1 MKRKNIFKKRLI
13 ACALAVV
20 ILCTTVILLNVPSFG
35 RSINL
40 SDLRHEYIKI
50 GENLNILT
58 DTSYTWRSS
67 NEDVATV
74 SSSGVVTGKSVGRT
88 TITGVDNTSGNK
100 RKAIINVYRN
110 AEGAITM
117 PCIAHMDQTTVILR
131 EDGTV
136 WTSGLN
142 DHGQCGNGT
151 TTSTKEPVQVKINA
165 TTYLD
170 NVKKISAGRY
180 FGSALRM
187 DGTVWIWGYNEG
199 QKIAA
204 NTIYS
209 TYAIQ
214 MVGPNNTGYLSD
226 VIDIQN
232 GFLEMGAVTAN
243 GDVYMWG
250 RRNAGI
256 MGNGVTYN
264 DYTYIPQ
271 KANVSDIIKIS
282 AEEHALALTG
292 TGDVYGWG
300 SKGIGNQYLV
310 LSSNA
315 TVPNKMTTTGDVD
328 DIVATEKDSII
339 LRENGKI
346 YGCGINQYGELQTGN
361 TSKVGSLVEL
371 ANTPQ
376 NVKNGTAKIK
386 YISGGQGNIQL
397 VLSDGTAWMNGQ
409 NTVGALGNGTTTNST
424 AFVQMSTSDGP
435 IENVIY
441 PGFQSIWLN
450 SGTYGTNSSVIRADG
465 TVWITGENV
474 DGQIGD
480 DTKVSSL
487 YLKKFGINESHLNY
501 RNEYMK
507 IEDTLDLEV
516 SNPEQSEFNVFSYD
530 TSSEWE
536 WESSNEDV
544 ATIDNTGKLTGVSV
558 GHTTISAT
566 NKHSKE
572 KAKAI
577 VHVYRNVEGA
587 ITVPTIEHMDYG
599 TIILKEDGTVWTCGL
614 NDHGQLGDGTAVDS
628 NVPVQVKID
637 ANTCLDNVIKISAGR
652 NCGMALRKDGTVWVW
667 GFIADGY
674 EVVPGVTVST
684 YAIRPVGPGGVG
696 NLEDIIDVENGFHE
710 LSAVTTSGE
719 VYMWGRRGAG
729 IMGDGTMPSSSTYIP
744 TKAKIKNVI
753 KTSIQEH
760 ALALT
765 ASGNVYGWGGNGIG
779 ATYLVLSSDATLPNK
794 MTTDASD
801 IVATEKDSIILKD
814 NGKLYGCGIN
824 QYGELQ
830 TGNTSKV
837 ASLVELANVPQ
848 SVKNGDAK
856 IKYISGNQGNVQLVL
871 SNNTSW
877 INGRN
882 IYGVLA
888 NGTTNNSVAFVQMST
903 AKGPMSDVLLQGFQ
917 SVWTESG
924 GNNSSNASV
933 IKTDGTVW
941 VTGLNSYGQI
951 GNGENTNSL
960 FLTKLGINTNIVE
973 LNYRNEY
980 INMGNNL
987 DIDIA
992 KAEFIEF
999 NVFIQEELDKDNW
1012 AWDSSNKNVATVDN
1026 DGKLTT
1032 LSEGYTT
1039 ISATDPNLGLRGT
1052 CIINIAKTNAVAFP
1066 QTQTGQNDDKDQSFT
1081 IILKE
1086 DGTVWATGGNGY
1098 GQLGNGSNIPS
1109 SEPVQVQKS
1118 KSEYLTNVVRIAVG
1132 TSHAMALTKDGEVY
1146 AWGKNTYGELGLN
1159 SNENTS
1165 YATQVVDAS
1174 LMGSLSDIID
1184 IACGDE
1190 FSGAIDKDGKI
1201 YTWGRNNYG
1210 QLGIGNTTS
1219 QNIPK
1224 VFLEENGISISQG
1237 LRNTA
1242 VFSGDGRVIT
1252 CGDHQIMGIGNSTSE
1267 SYIYPET
1274 INIKNIAFVEA
1285 VGTNI
1290 LAKSMNGT
1298 IYGTGVDTLG
1308 EIGGTTSSTFTELTV
1323 PSAVTDTN
1331 KIQYISGSGMNTV
1344 VLLQDGTIWT
1354 LGNNSYSQMSTN
1366 ENVGTKVLTFTQ
1378 AKNSD
1383 GTLITNAKN
1392 IGKTQSLDTNTSYTQ
1407 TLTYVDIN
1415 GYVYSVGDNQAGQFG
1430 IGD

>member
-1 MKRKNIFKKRLI
+1 MKSTKKTKRNIIIGLI
-13 ACALAVV
+13 ITVLVS
-20 ILCTTVILLNVPSFG
+20 TTVVLFNVASYG
-35 RSINL
+35 KSINL
-40 SDLRHEYIKI
+40 SDLRNEYIKI
-50 GENLNILT
+50 GENINIIT
-58 DTSYTWRSS
+58 DIPYNWISS

-74 SSSGVVTGKSVGRT
+74 SSNGVITGRSVGRT
-88 TITGVDNTSGNK
+88 TITGVDKSGNK

-110 AEGAITM
+110 VEGAITL
-117 PCIAHMDQTTVILR
+117 PNIEHMDQTTVILK

-142 DHGQCGNGT
+142 NYGQCGNGT
-151 TTSTKEPVQVKINA
+151 TTSVKVPVQVKINS

-170 NVKKISAGRY
+170 NVKKISAGRHLA
-180 FGSALRM
+180 FALRT

-204 NTIYS
+204 NTTYT
-209 TYAIQ
+209 TYAMQ
-214 MVGPNNTGYLSD
+214 VVGPNNSGYLSNI
-226 VIDIQN
+226 IDIQT
-232 GFLEMGAVTAN
+232 GFLEMSAVASN

-256 MGNGVTYN
+256 MGNGTNYS

-271 KANVSDIIKIS
+271 KANVSDIIKTS

-300 SKGIGNQYLV
+300 GKGIGNQYLV

-315 TVPNKMTTTGDVD
+315 TVPNRMTTTGDVD

-361 TSKVGSLVEL
+361 TSKIGSLVEL

-376 NVKNGTAKIK
+376 SVKNGTAKIK
-386 YISGGQGNIQL
+386 YISGGQGNVQL
-397 VLSDGTAWMNGQ
+397 ILSDGTAWMNGQ
-409 NTVGALGNGTTTNST
+409 NTVGALGNGTKTNST
-424 AFVQMSTSDGP
+424 AFVQMSTAEGP

-450 SGTYGTNSSVIRADG
+450 NGNYGINSSVIKSDG
-465 TVWITGENV
+465 SVWITGAND

-480 DTKVSSL
+480 DTTTSSL
-487 YLKKFGINESHLNY
+487 YLKKYGINEAHLNY

-507 IEDTLDLEV
+507 IGDTLNLEV
-516 SNPEQSEFNVFSYD
+516 SNPEQSEFNVFIYD
-530 TSSEWE
+530 QNSSEWD
-536 WESSNEDV
+536 WESSNENV
-544 ATIDNTGKLTGVSV
+544 ATIDNNGNLTGISV
-558 GHTTISAT
+558 GHTTISAV
-566 NKHSKE
+566 NRISKE

-577 VHVYRNVEGA
+577 IHVYRNVEGA
-587 ITVPTIEHMDYG
+587 ITVPNIEHMDYG
-599 TIILKEDGTVWTCGL
+599 TIILKEDGTVWTCGH
-614 NDHGQLGDGTAVDS
+614 NDKGQLGNGTNVDS

-637 ANTCLDNVIKISAGR
+637 ANTYLDNVIDISAGR
-652 NCGMALRKDGTVWVW
+652 NSGLALRKDGTVWIW
-667 GFIADGY
+667 GYNSDY
-674 EVVPGVTVST
+674 ELVSGVTQSP

-696 NLEDIIDVENGFHE
+696 HLENIIDIETGFFE
-710 LSAVTTSGE
+710 MAAVTPSGE
-719 VYMWGRRGAG
+719 IFMWGRRNTGV
-729 IMGDGTMPSSSTYIP
+729 MGDGTMPSSGTYIP
-744 TKAKIKNVI
+744 TKAKIQNVI
-753 KTSIQEH
+753 KASVQEH

-765 ASGNVYGWGGNGIG
+765 GSGTVYGWGGSGIG
-779 ATYLVLSSDATLPNK
+779 APYLVLSSDATLPNK
-794 MTTDASD
+794 MTTEVTD
-801 IVATEKDSIILKD
+801 IIATEKDSIILKD

-837 ASLVELANVPQ
+837 GSLVELANVPQ

-856 IKYISGNQGNVQLVL
+856 IIYISGNQGNVQLVL
-871 SNNTSW
+871 SDHTSW

-903 AKGPMSDVLLQGFQ
+903 SKGPINDVLIPGFQ
-917 SVWTESG
+917 SQWVDS
-924 GNNSSNASV
+924 NNSYNSSV

-941 VTGLNSYGQI
+941 VTGINTYGAI
-951 GNGENTNSL
+951 GNGTNTNTL
-960 FLTKLGINTNIVE
+960 FLTKLGINTNNVE

-1012 AWDSSNKNVATVDN
+1012 TWDSSNKDVATIDN
-1026 DGKLTT
+1026 NGNITT
-1032 LSEGYTT
+1032 VGEGYTT
-1039 ISATDPNLGLRGT
+1039 ISAKDPNLGLRGT
-1052 CIINIAKTNAVAFP
+1052 CIINIAKTNAIAFP
-1066 QTQTGQNDDKDQSFT
+1066 QTQTGQNDDSTQAFT
-1081 IILKE
+1081 IALKE
-1086 DGTVWATGGNGY
+1086 DGTVWSSGGNGY
-1098 GQLGNGSNIPS
+1098 GQLGIGSNTDS
-1109 SEPVQVQKS
+1109 SEPIQVKKS
-1118 KSEYLTNVVRIAVG
+1118 KSEYLTNVVKIAVG

-1146 AWGKNTYGELGLN
+1146 AWGKNTYGELGIN
-1159 SNENTS
+1159 NTDNQS
-1165 YATQVVDAS
+1165 YATQVMDPQ
-1174 LMGSLSDIID
+1174 LMGGLGDIID

-1190 FSGAIDKDGKI
+1190 FSGAIDNSGKI
-1201 YTWGRNNYG
+1201 YTWGKNNFG

-1224 VFLEENGISISQG
+1224 IFLEENGISISQG
-1237 LRNTA
+1237 LKNTA
-1242 VFSGDGRVIT
+1242 VLSGDGRVIT
-1252 CGDHQIMGIGNSTSE
+1252 CGDHQIMGIGSSTSE
-1267 SYIYPET
+1267 SYSTPEI
-1274 INIKNIAFVEA
+1274 INIKNIASLEA

-1290 LAKSMNGT
+1290 LAKDMDGI
-1298 IYGTGVDTLG
+1298 IYGTGVDSLG
-1308 EIGGTTSSTFTELTV
+1308 EIGGTTSSTFVALTI
-1323 PSAVTDTN
+1323 PSNVTQTN
-1331 KIQYISGSGMNTV
+1331 KIKYISGSGMNTI

-1354 LGNNSYSQMSTN
+1354 LGNNSYNQMSTN

-1378 AKNSD
+1378 AKNRD
-1383 GTLITNAKN
+1383 GTFITNAKN
-1392 IGKTQSLDTNTSYTQ
+1392 IGKTQSLSGNTSYTQ
-1407 TLTYVDIN
+1407 TLTYIDSN